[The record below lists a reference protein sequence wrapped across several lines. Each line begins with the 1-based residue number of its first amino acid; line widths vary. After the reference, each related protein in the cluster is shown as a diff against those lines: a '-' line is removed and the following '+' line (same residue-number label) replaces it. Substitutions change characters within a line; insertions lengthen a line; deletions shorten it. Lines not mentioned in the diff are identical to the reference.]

1 MHEEIT
7 LVRNVGDIVLD
18 ARATPFDTDYQH
30 GVVVVLYDITNL
42 RRLERIR
49 TDFVAN
55 VSHEL
60 KTPLTSISGFVET
73 LLAGAIHDEENNIRF
88 LGKIEDQVGR
98 LISLVGDLLSL
109 ARIESADDALPVL
122 ALDWKPIINSSVR
135 RHTPAME
142 DKKIECVLDLPD
154 ESVVVVG
161 DEEAMTQILDN
172 LLDNAIK
179 YTPSGGSITLRL
191 RREGTKAAL
200 AVEDSG
206 IGIPRKDFERIFER
220 FYRVDKAR
228 SRELGGTGL
237 GLSIVK
243 HLVRTLHGD
252 IEVES
257 EVGRGSRFTVL
268 LPTPS

>member
-1 MHEEIT
+1 
-7 LVRNVGDIVLD
+7 
-18 ARATPFDTDYQH
+18 
-30 GVVVVLYDITNL
+30 
-42 RRLERIR
+42 
-49 TDFVAN
+49 VAN

-73 LLAGAIHDEENNIRF
+73 LLSGAIHDSDNNVRF
-88 LGKIEDQVGR
+88 LEKIEDQVGR
-98 LISLVGDLLSL
+98 LINLVGDLLSL
-109 ARIESADDALPVL
+109 ARIESADGALSVL
-122 ALDWKPIINSSVR
+122 ALDWKPIIHSSIR

-142 DKKIECVLDLPD
+142 AKRIGCLVDIPD

-161 DEEAMTQILDN
+161 EEEAMTQILDN

-179 YTPSGGSITLRL
+179 YTPDGGAITLRL
-191 RREGTKAAL
+191 RREGSRAAL

-206 IGIPRKDFERIFER
+206 IGIPEKNFERIFER
-220 FYRVDKAR
+220 FYRIDKAR

-252 IEVES
+252 IQVES
-257 EVGRGSRFTVL
+257 EVGEGSRFTVF
-268 LPTPS
+268 LPTP